1 MCICIYV
8 LGPLSEAH
16 GLTVPRIC
24 GSVTGDLEAGFVVI
38 VVEALGDDFVTFSTE
53 VRNTVTLHR
62 SGVSAVFTDRYD
74 FDTGLGDFN
83 YHIEVNV
90 GLIVAPAGIKD
101 IIDFDG
107 VGLGNLFQV
116 VLGGDDDI
124 EAVVVMVAVDITF
137 AVDLVDGEG

>member
-1 MCICIYV
+1 M
-8 LGPLSEAH
+8 
-16 GLTVPRIC
+16 TVPRIC

-38 VVEALGDDFVTFSTE
+38 VVEALGDDLVTFGVE

-62 SGVSAVFTDRYD
+62 SGVSTIFTDRYD
-74 FDTGLGDFN
+74 FDTGFGDFDD
-83 YHIEVNV
+83 HIEVNI
-90 GLIVAPAGIKD
+90 GLVVAPAGIKD

-124 EAVVVMVAVDITF
+124 EAVVFVAAVDITLT
-137 AVDLVDGEG
+137 VDFVDGEG